1 MTPLQLLFIGIG
13 LLSII
18 ILYYSIHFFI
28 KAHKCKTVIEFPV
41 NSNTHNLE
49 FKTSGL
55 FSLCFIGT
63 KNISSDGSFKAM
75 IYSSD
80 FASITLK
87 PTFPNWTF
95 KEKGVYGVEYF
106 KFKIKKTGYYTLDL
120 KNHNGLKTSHFV
132 LPLNGLSDYQTDN
145 SHLKIRIK
153 QAVPSSQRLFSILGL
168 VLGINGL
175 TWGIMIGV
183 FNIFSAA

>member
-1 MTPLQLLFIGIG
+1 MAPLQFLFVAIGII
-13 LLSII
+13 SII
-18 ILYYSIHFFI
+18 LLYYSIHFFI
-28 KAHKCKTVIEFPV
+28 KARKCKTIIEIPV
-41 NSNTHNLE
+41 DSNTHNLE

-106 KFKIKKTGYYTLDL
+106 KFNIKKTGYYTLDL
-120 KNHNGLKTSHFV
+120 KNHNGLKTSQFV
-132 LPLNGLSDYQTDN
+132 LPLNGLLDHQTDN

-153 QAVPSSQRLFSILGL
+153 QTVPSWQRLFSILGL

-175 TWGIMIGV
+175 TWGIMIGI